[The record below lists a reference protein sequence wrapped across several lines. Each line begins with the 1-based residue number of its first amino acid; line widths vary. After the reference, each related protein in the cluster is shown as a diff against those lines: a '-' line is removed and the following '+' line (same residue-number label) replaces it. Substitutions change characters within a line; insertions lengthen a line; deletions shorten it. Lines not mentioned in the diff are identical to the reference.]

1 MKMNCAA
8 NLKLTLL
15 AFIIASTLSA
25 FAFSQRINP
34 ISSPVSLD
42 GLRAKHFKVR
52 TLDGKS
58 VELNTLLGEG
68 KPVVLNIWATWCGP
82 CRQEIPQ
89 LVELAREH
97 RKDGLI
103 VIGLTTEDHKGDR
116 KKVSDFV
123 SELAI
128 GYEVAF
134 TPDSVY
140 YYFNKS
146 GSVVTIPQ
154 TLVFH
159 SNGTMIRQLVGYDSR
174 ALQDAISQALL
185 PVN

>member
-8 NLKLTLL
+8 NLKTMLL
-15 AFIIASTLSA
+15 AFIITSALSA

-34 ISSPVSLD
+34 ISSSVSLD
-42 GLRAKHFKVR
+42 SLRAKNFKVR
-52 TLDGKS
+52 TREGKS

-89 LVELAREH
+89 LVELARKH

-103 VIGLTTEDHKGDR
+103 VVGLTYEDHKADR
-116 KKVSDFV
+116 KKVNDFV

-128 GYEVAF
+128 DYEVAF
-134 TPDSVY
+134 TPTSL
-140 YYFNKS
+140 YYFFNKGDS
-146 GSVVTIPQ
+146 AISIPQ
-154 TLVFH
+154 TVVFH
-159 SNGTMIRQLVGYDSR
+159 SNGTMIGKLVGYDSR
-174 ALQDAISQALL
+174 ALEDAVNQALL